1 MRLRFATPP
10 SIVGLLLTTSLASG
24 CYTGVDLDPHGDPGD
39 SSDGDDDGDGDGDGL
54 SSDAFE
60 CDPSLAPP
68 GVPLRRLTKVQYD
81 NTVRDLLR
89 WALPDDGDAVADL
102 LAEQVAAVPDD
113 ARRAPEGVQ
122 HGGFS
127 RLDQSVHQEHINAT
141 YEVGRVAGA
150 ALTSS
155 PARLQTVVGACA
167 TDGEVSNDD
176 ACVDGFIRRFG
187 GRALR
192 RPVTDEELAFYREVW
207 DGEGTTEGMEPQ
219 AFADVITVMMASPQF
234 LYLLEHGQT
243 PVETQ
248 PGVFVLSAHELASRL
263 SYHLW
268 QTMPDETLWEAASS
282 GALLDDEVYEAQV
295 DRLFADPRARAS
307 MAEFYRQW
315 LWLDDLPAMD
325 ALVGDPLFDAFL
337 GDFAPGPDTHEHMA
351 DEALAML
358 AYYTFDTPGTLA
370 DVMLSERSFARH
382 EDVAELYGVEP
393 WSSGEPP
400 TLPSGERV
408 GLLARAALTASGTAN
423 TRPIMK
429 GVLLRTALLCQS
441 IPPPPDN
448 ANAMP
453 PAPSAQMSTRE
464 VVEQLTEQ
472 EGSACA
478 GCHATLINPL
488 GFASEGYD
496 ALGRARDEQVLY
508 DAEGR
513 VTGTRPIDTRSVP
526 QLLPG
531 DDTPSEGVA
540 DLARQMLDSGQLQA
554 CFARQYVRF
563 THGRTEDSTRDGCA
577 LEDLD
582 ARLLTDAPLA
592 EVLRTI
598 ALRPEFKQRLIER
611 D

>member
-1 MRLRFATPP
+1 MLERAGWA
-10 SIVGLLLTTSLASG
+10 VGCAAVMLLGG
-24 CYTGVDLDPHGDPGD
+24 CYQGVG
-39 SSDGDDDGDGDGDGL
+39 
-54 SSDAFE
+54 AFE
-60 CDPSLAPP
+60 SADPAGDEEPEGSEDDVTRDPAQAQCTETDV
-68 GVPLRRLTKVQYD
+68 GETPLRRLTRSQYD
-81 NTVRDLLR
+81 NTVRDLMR
-89 WALPDDGDAVADL
+89 WALPDEGDAVADL
-102 LAEQVAAVPDD
+102 LAEPIAAVPED

-141 YEVGRVAGA
+141 YEVGRAAGS

-155 PARLQTVVGACA
+155 PARLGTVVGACA
-167 TDGEVSNDD
+167 TDGDPSNDQ
-176 ACVDGFIRRFG
+176 ACVDDFIRRFG

-192 RPVTDEELAFYREVW
+192 RPLTDEELGFYREVFA
-207 DGEGTTEGMEPQ
+207 GEGTTEGMEAQ

-268 QTMPDETLWEAASS
+268 QTMPDEALWEAADS
-282 GALLDDEVYEAQV
+282 GALLDDEVYRAQV
-295 DRLFADPRARAS
+295 DRLFADPRARAA

-315 LWLDDLPAMD
+315 LWLEDLPAMD
-325 ALVGDPLFDAFL
+325 ALVGDPRFDAFL
-337 GDFAPGPDTHEHMA
+337 RDFAPGPDTHVHMA

-382 EDVAELYGVEP
+382 EDVAELYGVGRWEG
-393 WSSGEPP
+393 GEPP
-400 TLPSGERV
+400 TLPEGERV
-408 GLLARAALTASGTAN
+408 GLLARAALTASGTAD

-429 GVLLRTALLCQS
+429 GVFARTALLCQP

-478 GCHATLINPL
+478 GCHSTLINPL
-488 GFASEGYD
+488 GFASEGFD
-496 ALGRARDEQVLY
+496 ALGRARSEQILY
-508 DAEGR
+508 AEDGS

-531 DDTPSEGVA
+531 DDTPSEGVE

-554 CFARQYVRF
+554 CFARQYLRF
-563 THGRTEDSTRDGCA
+563 THGRSEDEARDGCA
-577 LEDLD
+577 LEELD
-582 ARLLTDAPLA
+582 GQLNADAPLA

-598 ALRPEFKQRLIER
+598 ALRPEFKHRVIDE